1 MALSTKTRKRVE
13 VALARRDAAK
23 ELCDA
28 VDSGGNTP
36 AADVAAIATA
46 NAATQTGAYV
56 QADVQ
61 TIATLANQTKTTVN
75 AILTALKAAGL
86 ML

>member
-28 VDSGGNTP
+28 VDAGGNTP
-36 AADVAAIATA
+36 AADVAAISTA
-46 NAATQTGAYV
+46 NAATQTASYV

-61 TIATLANQTKTTVN
+61 SIATLANQNKTTTN